1 MTREEKATVN
11 ENLIELIGIIK
22 EKDLLIKQLY
32 TMLEQQ
38 RGAIE
43 MLHLKLEEI
52 NKK

>member
-1 MTREEKATVN
+1 MTTEEKAN
-11 ENLIELIGIIK
+11 AYGRLIELIDIIK

-38 RGAIE
+38 KGSIE
-43 MLHLKLEEI
+43 MLHAKLEEI